1 MLSGARNLA
10 NFDEYRNAV
19 FVRADESADVRR
31 KKALDRCQGGTVSL
45 ALGSFARAKFN
56 VRYCVRE

>member
-31 KKALDRCQGGTVSL
+31 KKALDRLKGVTV
-45 ALGSFARAKFN
+45 
-56 VRYCVRE
+56 